1 MDVYEYK
8 LIVKS
13 PTINIGQIALIV
25 SKRPGSRFISRKPL
39 RSGLYVSCEKR
50 VRSRRWSSEVQ
61 GLVATNPEDI
71 SKMDVVGIVPSVP
84 FEPGTDL
91 YG

>member
-1 MDVYEYK
+1 M
-8 LIVKS
+8 S
-13 PTINIGQIALIV
+13 INIGQCADRFEETGIEIYF
-25 SKRPGSRFISRKPL
+25 SKTTSIRFVRF
-39 RSGLYVSCEKR
+39 R
-50 VRSRRWSSEVQ
+50 VKNDFWIRRWSSEVQ

-71 SKMDVVGIVPSVP
+71 SKMDVVGIVHSVP

>member
-1 MDVYEYK
+1 MDKCVDRFEETGIEIYF
-8 LIVKS
+8 
-13 PTINIGQIALIV
+13 
-25 SKRPGSRFISRKPL
+25 SKTTSIRFVRFRAI
-39 RSGLYVSCEKR
+39 KR
-50 VRSRRWSSEVQ
+50 FRSRRWSSEVQ

>member
-1 MDVYEYK
+1 M
-8 LIVKS
+8 
-13 PTINIGQIALIV
+13 
-25 SKRPGSRFISRKPL
+25 
-39 RSGLYVSCEKR
+39 
-50 VRSRRWSSEVQ
+50 Q

-91 YG
+91 YGLMLSEHRQVDDGHSKGYILKKVTLSLKPHQIGMAENQGICNKASWVAPAGG

>member
-1 MDVYEYK
+1 MAKCVDRFEETGIEIYFTKTTTIWFVRF
-8 LIVKS
+8 VK
-13 PTINIGQIALIV
+13 
-25 SKRPGSRFISRKPL
+25 RFWI
-39 RSGLYVSCEKR
+39 
-50 VRSRRWSSEVQ
+50 RRWSSEVQ

-91 YG
+91 YGRMLS